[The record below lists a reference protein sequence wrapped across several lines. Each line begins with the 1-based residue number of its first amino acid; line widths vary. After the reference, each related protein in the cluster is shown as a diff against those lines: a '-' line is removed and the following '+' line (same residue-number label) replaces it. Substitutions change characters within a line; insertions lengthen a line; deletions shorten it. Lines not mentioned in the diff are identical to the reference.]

1 MKQAIVSFLVCLV
14 ALHVFAQTPVRR
26 MLEPRDVLR
35 MKQVRQPKVSPDGNW
50 ILYTVSRVD
59 SIKDK
64 NLGKLFMTSWDG
76 KETVGLTEQ
85 TSNPGAHAWSP
96 DGKYISFLASGKSDG
111 DKTSSRQLYVM
122 DRRGGEPV
130 QLTQFKGGISSYSWA
145 PKGNQLVFVVEDVDV
160 SDTAKSNV
168 RQPYEITR
176 YRFKQDYEG
185 YLDNRKSHLYLFDV
199 ATKKVDTLTRGN
211 FDESS
216 AVFSHDGNLIAY
228 VSNTSADPDRNSNS
242 DVFVFDLKTRKSRQV
257 TTFKGSNGS
266 PAFSPDDKMI
276 AYTQS
281 LTEENFNMYDVT
293 ELVIKHLETGKEEN
307 ISKVL
312 DRSVR
317 GFSWAPD
324 GKSIY
329 ALVEDDRKQHLYQLG
344 VGNGLRKA
352 ITEGNAVFQ
361 SLQSNEAGK
370 LTAIYS
376 NPQTPDEVYV
386 FDGAQPRRLTHVQD
400 EFLSNIKLAD
410 VKGFTSISADK
421 TVVSGILYTP
431 DSSVKSLPL
440 VLFIHG
446 GPVAQDD
453 YSFDESRQILASA
466 GFAVAAVNYRG
477 SSGRGAA
484 FSRAIYA
491 DWGNKEVMDIVGVAN
506 YLIKTGIADSTKLAI
521 GGWSYGGILTNYTIA
536 KDNRFKAA
544 VSGAGSALQT
554 TMYGTDQYV
563 TQYDEEL
570 GAPWKNPKKWMDLSY
585 PFLHVTSIKTPTLFM
600 ASQNDFNVPV
610 AGAEQ
615 MYQALKHEGVPTELV
630 IYPGQNHGVSV
641 PSYIIH
647 RFDRHINWYKKFL
660 K

>member
-14 ALHVFAQTPVRR
+14 ALNVFAQTPVRH

-281 LTEENFNMYDVT
+281 LTEENFNM
-293 ELVIKHLETGKEEN
+293 
-307 ISKVL
+307 
-312 DRSVR
+312 
-317 GFSWAPD
+317 
-324 GKSIY
+324 
-329 ALVEDDRKQHLYQLG
+329 
-344 VGNGLRKA
+344 
-352 ITEGNAVFQ
+352 
-361 SLQSNEAGK
+361 
-370 LTAIYS
+370 
-376 NPQTPDEVYV
+376 
-386 FDGAQPRRLTHVQD
+386 
-400 EFLSNIKLAD
+400 
-410 VKGFTSISADK
+410 
-421 TVVSGILYTP
+421 
-431 DSSVKSLPL
+431 
-440 VLFIHG
+440 
-446 GPVAQDD
+446 
-453 YSFDESRQILASA
+453 
-466 GFAVAAVNYRG
+466 
-477 SSGRGAA
+477 
-484 FSRAIYA
+484 
-491 DWGNKEVMDIVGVAN
+491 
-506 YLIKTGIADSTKLAI
+506 
-521 GGWSYGGILTNYTIA
+521 
-536 KDNRFKAA
+536 
-544 VSGAGSALQT
+544 
-554 TMYGTDQYV
+554 
-563 TQYDEEL
+563 
-570 GAPWKNPKKWMDLSY
+570 
-585 PFLHVTSIKTPTLFM
+585 
-600 ASQNDFNVPV
+600 
-610 AGAEQ
+610 
-615 MYQALKHEGVPTELV
+615 
-630 IYPGQNHGVSV
+630 
-641 PSYIIH
+641 
-647 RFDRHINWYKKFL
+647 
-660 K
+660 